1 MNQKMSE
8 VPSSVGI
15 HYLLGEE
22 GLYSISWLV
31 WNPLLDLKLLIMTWT
46 SCVLMQSFVHCSVQ

>member
-8 VPSSVGI
+8 IPSSVGI
-15 HYLLGEE
+15 HYFLGEE

-31 WNPLLDLKLLIMTWT
+31 WNPLLDLKLLIMTRT
-46 SCVLMQSFVHCSVQ
+46 SCVLMRSFVHCSVQ

>member
-15 HYLLGEE
+15 RYLLGEE
-22 GLYSISWLV
+22 ALCSISWLM
-31 WNPLLDLKLLIMTWT
+31 WNPLLDLKLLIMTQT
-46 SCVLMQSFVHCSVQ
+46 SCVLM